1 MLWFPLAF
9 GAAIL
14 WAFGHVLLKRG
25 FDHIPPLWNNLL
37 DKFASLLLWVPVVL
51 FMSGFNIT
59 TPPLSVILIIITASA
74 IYHFFFYAISKGQ
87 ISLTGTIVSGYP
99 LFTILLSYFFLS
111 EKLLAA
117 QYAGIA
123 LILSG
128 DVIVALPGSRKN
140 DTTEKN
146 SKDYGWIVWGFIG
159 AISLGVGDFLT
170 KISVNHIGSYSHIF
184 WIALI
189 GNGISGC
196 NYLIDRKNRPLPPL
210 FRRQGI
216 PTMVGIV
223 VNLLGAL
230 LFLLA
235 FDYGE
240 VSLIASLSSIYPAF
254 MALLAVRFL
263 KEEITRRQ
271 WIGIAIAV
279 MGLILLGMATL

>member
-1 MLWFPLAF
+1 MLWFPLAL
-9 GAAIL
+9 GAAIF

-25 FDHIPPLWNNLL
+25 FDHVPPLWNNIL
-37 DKFASLLLWVPVVL
+37 DKLASLLLWVPVVL
-51 FMSGFNIT
+51 FMSGFNIS

-140 DTTEKN
+140 DAMGKN
-146 SKDYGWIVWGFIG
+146 RRDYSWIVWGFIG

-216 PTMVGIV
+216 PTMIGIA

-254 MALLAVRFL
+254 MALLAIRFL

-279 MGLILLGMATL
+279 MGLILLGIATF